1 MPYFIM
7 HILKWRLTKI
17 QIITNTNTNYI
28 TNPFVLLAHCPFAK
42 VKM

>member
-17 QIITNTNTNYI
+17 DSITS
-28 TNPFVLLAHCPFAK
+28 PFVLLAHCPFAK
-42 VKM
+42 VKI